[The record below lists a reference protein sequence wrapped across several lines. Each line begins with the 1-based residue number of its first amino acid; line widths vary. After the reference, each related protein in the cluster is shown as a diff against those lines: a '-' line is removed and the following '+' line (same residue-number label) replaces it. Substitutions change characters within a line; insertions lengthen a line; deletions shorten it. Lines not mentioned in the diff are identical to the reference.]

1 MNEILGQAKT
11 IQQLL
16 HNTKYS
22 IDYYQREYKWESKQI
37 QELIEDFSSKFLDD
51 HDPTDNREQVGG
63 YGHYFLGSIII
74 SRKDGVNY
82 LVDGQQRLTS
92 LTLLLIFLNHLK
104 TERKDC
110 KNISDLIYSE
120 KYGSKSFNIQVD
132 DRIPCMEALFDA
144 KPFDPS
150 DQGESVQNIVKRY
163 KDIESQFPE
172 ELKGESLPFFI
183 DWLIENVHLV
193 EITAYSDEDAYTI
206 FETMNDRGL
215 SLKPADMLKG
225 FILANITDPKKRFAG
240 AQLWKE
246 RGVEFN
252 DGYGKDTDAE
262 FLKHWLRSQ
271 YSESIRDR
279 KKGAK
284 PGDYDR
290 IGTEFHRWVREYR
303 ERIGLNK
310 AEDFHTFLTSDF
322 KFYSAQHLR
331 VLDAS
336 RHLRV
341 GLERILYVG
350 ETGFTHHYQL
360 LLAPL
365 VPSDSEAV
373 ILRKLQLV
381 ATFVDILLARR
392 MWNFKSIGYKHMQF
406 DMFKVMLSI
415 RRKPVEELAAA
426 LHQHLD
432 KDEFTFQTNDRYY
445 LHQQN
450 RYQIHWLLARMIDYI
465 EAESCAAPH
474 FLEYWGLD
482 KKVVYEV
489 EHIWADKF
497 DRHKDEF
504 PSEHEFR
511 EARDRVG
518 GLLLLPKKFNASYGA
533 LEYSKKLDHYNSQNL
548 LARSLHSKCYEH
560 NPGFVQFVNRTNLP
574 FRCHDEFRKADQDSR
589 LDLYKQLAERI
600 WSPGQIEA
608 GGQACD

>member
-37 QELIEDFSSKFLDD
+37 QELIEDLSSKFLDD
-51 HDPTDNREQVGG
+51 HDATDGREQVES

-104 TERKDC
+104 KGSKDC

-120 KYGSKSFNIQVD
+120 KYGTKSFNIQVE
-132 DRIPCMEALFDA
+132 DRIPCMEALFDGQ
-144 KPFDPS
+144 PFDPT
-150 DQGESVQNIVKRY
+150 DLGESVQNIVARY
-163 KDIESQFPE
+163 ADIESQFPAD
-172 ELKGESLPFFI
+172 LKGESLPFFI

-225 FILANITDPKKRFAG
+225 FLLANITDSKKRFSG

-246 RGVEFN
+246 RTVELN

-262 FLKHWLRSQ
+262 FLKNWLRSQ
-271 YSESIRDR
+271 YAGTIRER

-290 IGTEFHRWVREYR
+290 IGTEFHRWVREFR
-303 ERIGLNK
+303 DQIGLGK
-310 AEDFHTFLTSDF
+310 SEDFSGFLATNF
-322 KFYSAQHLR
+322 KFYAAQHLR
-331 VLDAS
+331 VLQAGHD
-336 RHLRV
+336 LKP
-341 GLERILYVG
+341 GLEHILYVG

-365 VPSDSEAV
+365 EPSDSEPV
-373 ILRKLQLV
+373 IIRKLQLV
-381 ATFVDILLARR
+381 ARFVDILLARR
-392 MWNFKSIGYKHMQF
+392 MWNLKSIGYKHMQF
-406 DMFKVMLSI
+406 DMFKVMIAI
-415 RRKPVEELAAA
+415 RRKSVDDLAAA
-426 LHQHLD
+426 LRQHLD
-432 KDEFTFQTNDRYY
+432 KDEFSFQTNDRYY

-465 EAESCAAPH
+465 EAESGAAPH
-474 FLEYWGLD
+474 FREYLGGD

-497 DRHKDEF
+497 ERHTDEF
-504 PSEHEFR
+504 NNEHDFR
-511 EARDRVG
+511 EARDRIG

-533 LEYSKKLDHYNSQNL
+533 LEYLNKLDHYNSQNV
-548 LARSLHSKCYEH
+548 LARSLHPKCYEH
-560 NPGFVQFVNRTNLP
+560 NPGFLQFVSRAGLP
-574 FRCHDEFRKADQDSR
+574 FRPHETFQKVDQEAR
-589 LDLYKQLAERI
+589 LDLYKKLAERI
-600 WSPGQIEA
+600 WDPGQIGVEA
-608 GGQACD
+608 K